1 MRPKLYITLG
11 KKGTE
16 GRTEAMEIEF
26 TDRAQ
31 KRARDVKEDNSND
44 IKL

>member
-1 MRPKLYITLG
+1 MER
-11 KKGTE
+11 KGTE
-16 GRTEAMEIEF
+16 GRTEAMEIEL

-31 KRARDVKEDNSND
+31 GQRARDVKEGKSND